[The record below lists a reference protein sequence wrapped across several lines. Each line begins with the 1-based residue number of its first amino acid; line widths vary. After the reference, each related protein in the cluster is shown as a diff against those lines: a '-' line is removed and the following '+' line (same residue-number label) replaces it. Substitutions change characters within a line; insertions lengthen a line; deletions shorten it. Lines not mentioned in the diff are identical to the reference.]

1 MEDTVSLR
9 CFSAACMKVLQES
22 ILSGSE
28 VYGLVRHILQN
39 KRPGKTKQSNSRS
52 TCKSRAAGAT
62 VPPRAWFRIDMRKL
76 QESDIP
82 TVRLYPLG
90 DAAVVVHFGDVI
102 GEETHRQVRAFAAY
116 LAKHPFEG
124 LVEYVPAF
132 TTVTVYYDPW
142 IISQK
147 GNLNPY
153 TKVTGFL
160 QRMLP
165 YAVGAGKEQV
175 PRRVE
180 IPVLYGGESG
190 PDLPYVAEFRGL
202 SPEEVIALHSGQ
214 DYLVYMIGFAPGFP
228 YLGGLNPRLATPRRE
243 SPRPEVPAGSVGI
256 GGSQTGIYPLPTPG
270 GWPLIGR
277 TPLPLVNPDCTSPCL
292 LQAGDHVR
300 FVPITE
306 EEYHVRKEQCHE
318 S

>member
-1 MEDTVSLR
+1 
-9 CFSAACMKVLQES
+9 MK
-22 ILSGSE
+22 
-28 VYGLVRHILQN
+28 
-39 KRPGKTKQSNSRS
+39 
-52 TCKSRAAGAT
+52 
-62 VPPRAWFRIDMRKL
+62 KL

-142 IISQK
+142 VISRK
-147 GNLNPY
+147 GDLNPY

-165 YAVGAGKEQV
+165 YAVGAGKEQA
-175 PRRVE
+175 PRLVE
-180 IPVLYGGESG
+180 VPVLYGGESG
-190 PDLPYVAEFRGL
+190 PDLPFVAELNGL
-202 SPEEVIALHSGQ
+202 SEEEVIALHSGQ

-243 SPRPEVPAGSVGI
+243 SPRLEVAAGSVGI

-270 GWPLIGR
+270 GWQLIGR
-277 TPLPLVNPDCTSPCL
+277 TPLALFNPDSASPSL

-306 EEYHVRKEQCHE
+306 EEFYKRKELRYE
-318 S
+318 P